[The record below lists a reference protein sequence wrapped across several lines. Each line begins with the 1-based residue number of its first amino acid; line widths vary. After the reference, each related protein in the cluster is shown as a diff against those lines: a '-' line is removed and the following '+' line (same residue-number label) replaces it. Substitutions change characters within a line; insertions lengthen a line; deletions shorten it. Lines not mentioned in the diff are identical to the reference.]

1 MPCPP
6 HCAPLVPW
14 PALGRAAQGSRLVL
28 LTQLRGC
35 ALGARGVRRPTRA
48 ARFLVRVWGNLTR
61 EPLKMEHARQA
72 AQWTCGA
79 AHDFAVGRRPSSPS
93 SSSRGAK
100 AGGDADDALCPADPA
115 CFAPACSPCPSPT
128 GSAPRD
134 TAASWCE
141 SASSSR
147 VSDFHHWT
155 KASLCVRFR
164 FDWTKASLCVRF
176 EARGWPRHFCCR
188 GLRAAPGPAAMP
200 APCLDMRGVQ
210 VGTAAERMRRPRTGA
225 RRPTTCVLSV

>member
-79 AHDFAVGRRPSSPS
+79 AHDFAGGRRPSSPS

-100 AGGDADDALCPADPA
+100 AGGDADHALCPADPA

-155 KASLCVRFR
+155 KASL
-164 FDWTKASLCVRF
+164 ASASGRSMV
-176 EARGWPRHFCCR
+176 
-188 GLRAAPGPAAMP
+188 
-200 APCLDMRGVQ
+200 GVS
-210 VGTAAERMRRPRTGA
+210 ERLASPLLLQRSASGSRA
-225 RRPTTCVLSV
+225 RRHAGALPGHARCASGDSCGANATPAHRS

>member
-155 KASLCVRFR
+155 KASLCVRFGAKHGR
-164 FDWTKASLCVRF
+164 RQREV
-176 EARGWPRHFCCR
+176 
-188 GLRAAPGPAAMP
+188 GLATSVAEVCERLPGPP
-200 APCLDMRGVQ
+200 PC
-210 VGTAAERMRRPRTGA
+210 RRLA
-225 RRPTTCVLSV
+225 WTCAVCKWGQLRSECDAHAQELGGLPHVC